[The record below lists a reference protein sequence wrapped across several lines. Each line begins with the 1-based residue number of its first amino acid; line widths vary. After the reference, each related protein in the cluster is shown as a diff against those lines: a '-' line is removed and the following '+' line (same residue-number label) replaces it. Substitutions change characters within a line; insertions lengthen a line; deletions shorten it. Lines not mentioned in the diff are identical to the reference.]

1 MADKV
6 FTFTLKQLEA
16 QAILSGIA
24 THNMLY
30 GGSRSGKTFLHV
42 RNTVFRALKAP
53 NSHHCILRF
62 RFNHLK
68 ASVILGTFP
77 KVMKLCFPG
86 VEYNLSKTDWYVIFP
101 NGSELWF
108 GGLDDKERTEKILG
122 QEYSTMLFNE
132 ASQIP
137 KGARDTA
144 ITRLAELAETV
155 MMDGDKEVVTGVLKP
170 RAFYDCNPT
179 NKNHWTYREFILKQ
193 DPETRQPLPNP
204 NDYAYFKM
212 NPEDNRENLTAGYLD
227 TLGALSAR
235 MRKRFR
241 DGDFADATPNAL
253 FTDETLDKWRV
264 LDGDLPDMQRIVVAV
279 DPSGSGDRDNADN
292 DAIGIVVAGLGIDGN
307 AYVLEDATCKA
318 GPAVWGK
325 IATGAF
331 ERHEA
336 DIMVGEVN
344 YGGAMVKHVIM
355 TSRPRTAFKMVSAT
369 RGKVV
374 RAEPFS
380 ALYEQGKIRHVG
392 VYQPLEDELT
402 AFSTIGYMGPN
413 SPNRADALFWA
424 LTELF
429 PGVVAGKKNVE
440 PVERPQFEGA
450 SWLG

>member
-6 FTFTLKQLEA
+6 FKFTLKQLEA

-212 NPEDNRENLTAGYLD
+212 NPEDNRDNLTAGYLD

-279 DPSGSGDRDNADN
+279 DPSGSGDRDNVDN

>member
-344 YGGAMVKHVIM
+344 YGGAMVKYVIM

>member
-1 MADKV
+1 
-6 FTFTLKQLEA
+6 
-16 QAILSGIA
+16 
-24 THNMLY
+24 
-30 GGSRSGKTFLHV
+30 
-42 RNTVFRALKAP
+42 
-53 NSHHCILRF
+53 
-62 RFNHLK
+62 
-68 ASVILGTFP
+68 
-77 KVMKLCFPG
+77 
-86 VEYNLSKTDWYVIFP
+86 
-101 NGSELWF
+101 
-108 GGLDDKERTEKILG
+108 
-122 QEYSTMLFNE
+122 
-132 ASQIP
+132 
-137 KGARDTA
+137 
-144 ITRLAELAETV
+144 
-155 MMDGDKEVVTGVLKP
+155 
-170 RAFYDCNPT
+170 
-179 NKNHWTYREFILKQ
+179 
-193 DPETRQPLPNP
+193 
-204 NDYAYFKM
+204 
-212 NPEDNRENLTAGYLD
+212 
-227 TLGALSAR
+227 
-235 MRKRFR
+235 
-241 DGDFADATPNAL
+241 
-253 FTDETLDKWRV
+253 
-264 LDGDLPDMQRIVVAV
+264 MQRIVVAV

-292 DAIGIVVAGLGIDGN
+292 DAIGIVVAGLRIDGN

-440 PVERPQFEGA
+440 PVERPQFERA
-450 SWLG
+450 R

>member
-1 MADKV
+1 MADRAFK
-6 FTFTLKQLEA
+6 FTEKQLQA
-16 QAILSGIA
+16 QIVLAGGA

-42 RNTVFRALKAP
+42 RNIILRALKAP
-53 NSHHCILRF
+53 GSHHCILRF

-77 KVMKLCFPG
+77 KVMKLCFPE
-86 VEYNLSKTDWYVIFP
+86 VPYSLSKTDWYVTFP
-101 NGSELWF
+101 NDSELWF

-137 KGARDTA
+137 KHARDTA
-144 ITRLAELAETV
+144 ITRLAELAETKV
-155 MMDGDKEVVTGVLKP
+155 MVDGREVVTGVLKP

-179 NKNHWTYREFILKQ
+179 NKNHWTYREFIQKQ

-204 NDYAYFKM
+204 NDYAHFKM
-212 NPEDNRENLTAGYLD
+212 NPEDNQENLTAGYLD

-253 FTDETLDKWRV
+253 FTDESIDKWRV
-264 LDGDLPDMQRIVVAV
+264 LDGKVPDMQRIVVGV

-292 DAIGIVVAGLGIDGN
+292 DAIGIVVAGLGVDGN

-318 GPAVWGK
+318 GPAVWGR
-325 IATGAF
+325 IATSAF

-355 TSRPRTAFKMVSAT
+355 TSRPRTPFKMVTAT
-369 RGKVV
+369 RGKVI

-392 VYQPLEDELT
+392 AYQPLEDELT
-402 AFSTIGYMGPN
+402 AFSTVGYLGPN
-413 SPNRADALFWA
+413 SPNRADALFWV
-424 LTELF
+424 LSELF
-429 PGVVAGKKNVE
+429 PGVIAGKKNTE

-450 SWLG
+450 AWLG

>member
-42 RNTVFRALKAP
+42 RNVVFRALKAP

-86 VEYNLSKTDWYVIFP
+86 VEYNLSKTDWYVTFP

-279 DPSGSGDRDNADN
+279 DPSGSGDRDNVDN

>member
-6 FTFTLKQLEA
+6 FKFTLKQLEA

-212 NPEDNRENLTAGYLD
+212 NPEDNRDNLTAGYLD

>member
-86 VEYNLSKTDWYVIFP
+86 VEYNLSKTDWYVTFP

-144 ITRLAELAETV
+144 ITRLAELAEVV

-212 NPEDNRENLTAGYLD
+212 NPEDNRDNLTAGYLD

>member
-16 QAILSGIA
+16 QAILAGIA

-86 VEYNLSKTDWYVIFP
+86 VEYNLSKTDWYVTFP

>member
-355 TSRPRTAFKMVSAT
+355 TSRPRTTFKMVSAT

>member
-6 FTFTLKQLEA
+6 FAFTLKQLEA

-42 RNTVFRALKAP
+42 RNVVFRALKAP

-86 VEYNLSKTDWYVIFP
+86 VEYNLSKTDWYVTFP

-279 DPSGSGDRDNADN
+279 DPSGSGDRDNVDN

>member
-204 NDYAYFKM
+204 DDYAYFKM